1 MDSKCNYL
9 SMATFKSQDYAIS
22 DAYTLAYCVDQ
33 NVDFLDMTISLV
45 QLFQYTSGIILP
57 THQWF
62 VSTNGC
68 FNQSQCNSYLN
79 TIFDKSKHTECMNV
93 PLCVNNINDGLLFI
107 IIVLIAT

>member
-1 MDSKCNYL
+1 
-9 SMATFKSQDYAIS
+9 
-22 DAYTLAYCVDQ
+22 
-33 NVDFLDMTISLV
+33 MTISLV

-57 THQWF
+57 AHQWF

-68 FNQSQCNSYLN
+68 FNKSQCNSYLN

-107 IIVLIAT
+107 IIALIATKIKKIFYISMTHYDIFANMICLYVCKYGKLTSLKLF